1 MEKSKEV
8 KVGTQEE
15 REIRFCF
22 LALSSGTFQR
32 CIGRLCAAWD
42 ERKGECVFIA
52 AAKSVYTPSLL
63 EFDWE
68 SLDEGDGDWV
78 E

>member
-1 MEKSKEV
+1 M
-8 KVGTQEE
+8 
-15 REIRFCF
+15 
-22 LALSSGTFQR
+22 
-32 CIGRLCAAWD
+32 AWD